1 MADSILH
8 LAALSDWEQRSSAL
22 YEPAGLVDEG
32 FIHLCTPTQLPGV
45 VERYYQ
51 GRSDLLLLTVDPDR
65 LGATLVWEDSTG
77 SGEDFPH
84 VYGPLE
90 LSAVLSAE
98 PFEAPGPSDAGSGH
112 AR

>member
-1 MADSILH
+1 MAEPILH
-8 LAALSDWEQRSSAL
+8 LAALSDWEQRSDAF
-22 YEPAGLVDEG
+22 YEPAGLAVEG
-32 FIHLCTPTQLPGV
+32 FIHLCTSTQLPGV

-51 GRSDLLLLTVDPDR
+51 GRADLMLLTVNPDG
-65 LGATLVWEDSTG
+65 LGSALVWEDSTG

-90 LSAVLSAE
+90 LSAVIKAE
-98 PFEAPGPSDAGSGH
+98 PFDASGP